1 MSLPHTPSPS
11 TGAGALPERH
21 PALAFPPIQLPAV
34 PPSEE
39 VAANRAANLEL
50 IAELR
55 ERTSTQMNQGPNAAQ
70 TLHFS
75 RGMLLARDRIALV
88 LDQDS
93 PWLEL
98 CAFAG
103 YDQEEST
110 PCGSTVAGIGLVN
123 GVLCMVS
130 SGIPT
135 LQGGSINEMGVVKG
149 ERLAQIAIENRLP
162 GISLVQSAGANLTQQ
177 FRVFHKGGAS
187 FRGLAERSQAGIPTC
202 VSVRRQRAVN

>member
-1 MSLPHTPSPS
+1 MGPPQNATPV
-11 TGAGALPERH
+11 RH
-21 PALAFPPIQLPAV
+21 PALSYPPIHLPVV
-34 PPSEE
+34 PPSAD
-39 VAANRAANLEL
+39 VQANREANLEL
-50 IAELR
+50 IAELQ
-55 ERTSTQMNQGPNAAQ
+55 ERAASQMSQGPSGAQ

-103 YDQEEST
+103 YDQDDST

-123 GVLCMVS
+123 NVLCMVS

-135 LQGGSINEMGVVKG
+135 LQGGSINEVGVMKG
-149 ERLAQIAIENRLP
+149 ERLAQIARENRLP

-187 FRGLAERSQAGIPTC
+187 FRGLAERSHAGIPTC
-202 VSVRRQRAVN
+202 VSHSPVL